1 MVVPFLPGER
11 AMELNDVLASDI
23 GSNHLFDNPD

>member
-1 MVVPFLPGER
+1 MVVPFLPDGW

-23 GSNHLFDNPD
+23 GANDLFDNPD